1 MKYLNQIT
9 LQQALEYN
17 ATDEKFTFICDTF
30 GCFADQRGKIATIE
44 AYLIHLLSF
53 NQNDYLNH
61 LQF

>member
-17 ATDEKFTFICDTF
+17 ETDEKFTFICDTF
-30 GCFADQRGKIATIE
+30 GCFAHQEGKIATIE